1 MYVPSSTHVESEK
14 RRIAHIARLPKYC
27 ADAPKSVKPPLSEIF
42 SAVKL
47 PMVFSR
53 ARVRAVASMQG
64 FRFCGDW
71 QRKMCLSLFCRQ
83 YRFPFPPAE
92 ITDSLPIPLY
102 PRGIGYIHWKTQKSA
117 QRNFCGNELRRHM
130 ICAAITALSPR
141 VKDPKRSGKTKA
153 APPFGTSAAM
163 RASSI

>member
-14 RRIAHIARLPKYC
+14 LRTAHIARLPKYC

-92 ITDSLPIPLY
+92 ITDSLPIPLC
-102 PRGIGYIHWKTQKSA
+102 PRWIGYIHWKTQKSA
-117 QRNFCGNELRRHM
+117 QRNFWGNELRRHM
-130 ICAAITALSPR
+130 IYAERTTLSQWTKSSRAQRKNGSGDAAETSDAL
-141 VKDPKRSGKTKA
+141 
-153 APPFGTSAAM
+153 
-163 RASSI
+163 